1 MSRNSKRRVPVR
13 ESSLEETRKGRSL
26 YGGSETQANRRREN
40 RLDARTDEHMMT
52 QKPDT
57 RSLQDLRNII
67 KRHCKV
73 CGKEKEVFY
82 GNWYDG
88 GSCGRACEDV
98 LAKERSDYFK
108 SMLDGQQSCNS

>member
-1 MSRNSKRRVPVR
+1 MSRNSKGRVPVR

-26 YGGSETQANRRREN
+26 HGRAKAQANGRREN
-40 RLDARTDEHMMT
+40 RLDARTDEHMMNP
-52 QKPDT
+52 QKDA

-88 GSCGRACEDV
+88 GSCGRTCEEV
-98 LAKERSDYFK
+98 LERERRDYFK
-108 SMLDGQQSCNS
+108 TMFDVQLTGND

>member
-1 MSRNSKRRVPVR
+1 MSRNSKRRLPVR
-13 ESSLEETRKGRSL
+13 ESSLEETREGRSL
-26 YGGSETQANRRREN
+26 HGRAKAQANGRRED

-88 GSCGRACEDV
+88 GSCGRTCEDI

-108 SMLDGQQSCNS
+108 SMLNV

>member
-1 MSRNSKRRVPVR
+1 MMNPQK
-13 ESSLEETRKGRSL
+13 
-26 YGGSETQANRRREN
+26 
-40 RLDARTDEHMMT
+40 DA
-52 QKPDT
+52 

-88 GSCGRACEDV
+88 GSCGRTCEEI

-108 SMLDGQQSCNS
+108 TMLDG